1 MIRSSENVGLL
12 YKERKLLPRGPV
24 SLKCL
29 ACHLLCPRHL
39 SWQREIICLNR
50 ILGKTIPGMKVSI
63 AACQIPQAGPPER
76 PELLESIVFPYRN
89 RAVFWFSNAQLRCF
103 PLSLKPPQAQ
113 WTGSSALG
121 LGHLSFLLAS
131 AWRSAAREGQAVR
144 PPRLLCGPFV
154 HRSAHFT
161 VLSGS

>member
-1 MIRSSENVGLL
+1 MLSSFRRLLGLIRSSENVGLL

-76 PELLESIVFPYRN
+76 PELLESIHKVTW
-89 RAVFWFSNAQLRCF
+89 V
-103 PLSLKPPQAQ
+103 
-113 WTGSSALG
+113 G
-121 LGHLSFLLAS
+121 L
-131 AWRSAAREGQAVR
+131 
-144 PPRLLCGPFV
+144 
-154 HRSAHFT
+154 
-161 VLSGS
+161 